1 VNAPPLPTGSSPG
14 SGSGGTSGSTS
25 GIAAGAPLAGLE
37 FALIGPG
44 RVGASLALW
53 AVAAGA
59 RCASVA
65 GRAGAHAASELATR
79 LGAAVADS
87 VELAAR
93 EAKLVLV
100 AVPDAAI
107 GEVARRLA
115 ARRQATAVALHVSG
129 AYGAAILEPL
139 ARAGWR
145 TGSFHPLRAFP
156 RVEPDLAAA
165 AGTFFALD
173 GDAEARS
180 LGRRLAEAFGGTS
193 AVVADAARPLY
204 HWAASLAAGG
214 VVTLLATAVEVG
226 RRLGLPDAALAGYG
240 RLATGALD
248 AATAPGAGDSPDPAA
263 AITGPVARGDR
274 ETVERHLTALT
285 AQAPDLLPL
294 EIELARATLARRAE
308 RQPPD
313 AAQRQLAER
322 LARPDLLD
330 RAKVRVLASD
340 RPHPA

>member
-1 VNAPPLPTGSSPG
+1 
-14 SGSGGTSGSTS
+14 
-25 GIAAGAPLAGLE
+25 LA
-37 FALIGPG
+37 
-44 RVGASLALW
+44 
-53 AVAAGA
+53 
-59 RCASVA
+59 
-65 GRAGAHAASELATR
+65 ELAAR
-79 LGAAVADS
+79 LGAAVADPA
-87 VELAAR
+87 ELAAR

-100 AVPDAAI
+100 AVPDAVI

-115 ARRQATAVALHVSG
+115 ARRQGAAVALHVSG
-129 AYGAAILEPL
+129 AHGAAILEPL

-156 RVEPDLAAA
+156 AVEPDLAAA

-173 GDAEARS
+173 GDAEARAA
-180 LGRRLAEAFGGTS
+180 GRRLAEAFGGSS
-193 AVVADAARPLY
+193 AVVADAERPLY

-226 RRLGLPDAALAGYG
+226 RRLGLPAAALAGYG
-240 RLATGALD
+240 RLAQGALE
-248 AATAPGAGDSPDPAA
+248 AALTAPPGAAPDPAG

-285 AQAPDLLPL
+285 AHAPDLLPL
-294 EIELARATLARRAE
+294 EVELARATLARRAE

-313 AAQRQLAER
+313 AAQSQLAER

-330 RAKVRVLASD
+330 RAKVRVLTSG
-340 RPHPA
+340 RPHSA

>member
-1 VNAPPLPTGSSPG
+1 MNPSPLPPGSS
-14 SGSGGTSGSTS
+14 SGT
-25 GIAAGAPLAGLE
+25 AALSPLAGLD

-65 GRAGAHAASELATR
+65 GRAGARAATELAAR
-79 LGAAVADS
+79 LGAAVADPA
-87 VELAAR
+87 ELAAR

-115 ARRQATAVALHVSG
+115 SRRQGAAVALHVSG

-156 RVEPDLAAA
+156 AVEPELAAA

-173 GDAEARS
+173 GDAEARA
-180 LGRRLAEAFGGTS
+180 LGRRFAEAFGGTS
-193 AVVADAARPLY
+193 AVVADAERPLY

-240 RLATGALD
+240 RLATGALE
-248 AATAPGAGDSPDPAA
+248 AATASRSTSESASESRRAFDPAS

-285 AQAPDLLPL
+285 AHAPDLLPL

-330 RAKVRVLASD
+330 RAKVRVLASG
-340 RPHPA
+340 RPHSA